1 MKVARPIADFVQA
14 VELMRTQH
22 YIYAYAFFPFFF
34 QLTAHEP
41 KCQMTCNSAGK
52 NFGRKQG
59 SFNEKNTYRRHWW
72 NKQPLCLFSA

>member
-34 QLTAHEP
+34 P
-41 KCQMTCNSAGK
+41 
-52 NFGRKQG
+52 
-59 SFNEKNTYRRHWW
+59 TYGARTEMPDDLQIGWQKFW
-72 NKQPLCLFSA
+72 AQPRIVQ